1 MTKDVKNTILIK
13 ESENHY
19 QYNRGGKMKILF
31 WSGTGNTET
40 MARLISKGIKD
51 TGKEV
56 ELINI
61 SHNTI
66 PDIKNE
72 SIIVLGCPSMG
83 EEELEESEFLPF
95 FESIEPYLN
104 GKKVLLFGS
113 YGWGNGQWM
122 RNWEERVQDLGA
134 VVSLDPIIINYA
146 PEGDTETECID
157 YGKQIAKL

>member
-1 MTKDVKNTILIK
+1 
-13 ESENHY
+13 
-19 QYNRGGKMKILF
+19 MKILF

-104 GKKVLLFGS
+104 GKKVLLVGS
-113 YGWGNGQWM
+113 SGCGNGHWM